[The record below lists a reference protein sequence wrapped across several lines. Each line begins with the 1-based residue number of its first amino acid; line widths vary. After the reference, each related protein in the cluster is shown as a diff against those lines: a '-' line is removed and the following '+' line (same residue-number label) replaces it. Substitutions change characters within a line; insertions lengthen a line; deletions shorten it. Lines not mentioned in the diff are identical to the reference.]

1 MTDKEVARLAK
12 LNSTGGQGGGKV
24 TLPVTSTAVSSPLA
38 VEQQCSLLF
47 GDYLPLV
54 LHDLART
61 VGLPPCRATQ
71 VLTAG
76 PRGRRQ
82 PGRRGG
88 AEEAPA
94 RGGRRHFGRGRPA
107 RRGAP
112 LPSLH
117 ALLGAL
123 LSRRRVFRSRSLH
136 ALHDRARVARARTRC
151 HLQRPPY
158 PPPFS
163 CMYPSLLCP
172 SDDPNPRHLLFTESA
187 HIVARHNP
195 GSLGP
200 PLLATRVPTWLLLT
214 LLHPPIT
221 STVHR
226 NVTHASIMFQS
237 CNPESPSSRAS
248 RLQCIP
254 QAQLDMSM
262 LPRITPIG
270 SWKAAPRASCD
281 AHHPH
286 SSPLALRD

>member
-1 MTDKEVARLAK
+1 ML
-12 LNSTGGQGGGKV
+12 S
-24 TLPVTSTAVSSPLA
+24 
-38 VEQQCSLLF
+38 LF

-61 VGLPPCRATQ
+61 VGLPCRATQ
-71 VLTAG
+71 VLTAR
-76 PRGRRQ
+76 PRAAAARQ
-82 PGRRGG
+82 AGG

-107 RRGAP
+107 RRGALCRHSMRFWVHSLDVACFVP
-112 LPSLH
+112 VRCTLCMTVPVLH
-117 ALLGAL
+117 ARAL
-123 LSRRRVFRSRSLH
+123 SL
-136 ALHDRARVARARTRC
+136 ATA
-151 HLQRPPY
+151 PY
-158 PPPFS
+158 PLVLLHVPLYCAHPTTQTHHTS
-163 CMYPSLLCP
+163 CSQ
-172 SDDPNPRHLLFTESA
+172 RA

-195 GSLGP
+195 GSP
-200 PLLATRVPTWLLLT
+200 WTSLLATRVPTWLLLT